1 LKSTVEARI
10 TTAGEY
16 LTKRKEKYPPQVA
29 PVGGGDRAQR
39 LYDELAPSLP
49 DELRNLFSTGATAV
63 GEIGINRP
71 IVHTVEDGQV
81 VEFYSGMLDFTH
93 AVVRTLAGLNVHV
106 APHRE
111 ATKRALSIEEITHAT
126 AHLFR
131 HWRWPNRWL
140 PAIRRI
146 DSTPFPLEDFT
157 ERWARD
163 MTVAVERFLLA
174 HELGHVILAHKLTD
188 SLFEKEEV
196 SADALGGAILR
207 RFADGGGDDFA
218 RLFGGSVL
226 ALRIFA
232 ALEAVGVRFEEQYP
246 DQGARLESYWTF
258 MHKGSPSHQY
268 FYEASRIAVAY
279 LKQMD
284 DVVALL
290 GGKIETRKPDDQRIL
305 AIMIGMLLELSRQA
319 VERKDLVDYI
329 THRAADTPKD
339 ILQNAL
345 QALCRY
351 YLDSPPPKDAFF
363 DPQTNRRMGRALR
376 TVLPDLSADVRKMC
390 Q

>member
-1 LKSTVEARI
+1 M
-10 TTAGEY
+10 TTAAEY
-16 LTKRKEKYPPQVA
+16 LAKRKEKHPPQVA
-29 PVGGGDRAQR
+29 PVGGADRAQH
-39 LYDELAPSLP
+39 LYGELAPFLP
-49 DELRNLFSTGATAV
+49 DELRNLFSTGAVAV
-63 GEIGINRP
+63 GEIGINHP
-71 IVHTVEDGQV
+71 IVQTLEDGQV

-111 ATKRALSIEEITHAT
+111 ATKCALSKEEVAHAT
-126 AHLFR
+126 AQLFR
-131 HWRWPNRWL
+131 KWRWPNRWL
-140 PAIRRI
+140 PAVRRI
-146 DSTPFPLEDFT
+146 DSAPFALEDFT
-157 ERWARD
+157 ERWVRD

-232 ALEAVGVRFEEQYP
+232 ALEAAGVRFGEQYP
-246 DQGARLESYWTF
+246 DQDARLKSYWTF
-258 MHKGSPSHQY
+258 MHERSPSHQY

-279 LKQMD
+279 LGQMD

-290 GGKIETRKPDDQRIL
+290 KDGTIGIQKLDDERIL

-319 VERKDLVDYI
+319 IEQKELVEYI
-329 THRAADTPKD
+329 TQRAADTPKD

-345 QALCRY
+345 QALCHY
-351 YLDSPPPKDAFF
+351 YLDSPPPKNAFF
-363 DPQTNRRMGRALR
+363 DPWTNRKMGRALR
-376 TVLPDLSADVRKMC
+376 TVLPDLSADVRTMC
-390 Q
+390 